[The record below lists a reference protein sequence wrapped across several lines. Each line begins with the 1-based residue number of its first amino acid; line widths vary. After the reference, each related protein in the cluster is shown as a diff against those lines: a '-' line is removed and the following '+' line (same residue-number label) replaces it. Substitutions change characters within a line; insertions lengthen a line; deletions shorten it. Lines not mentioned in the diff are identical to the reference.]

1 MALFASDACHATKTG
16 LPHIWGIGCAHTF
29 IHSSLAAAFNLN
41 SGNFRFRYPIR
52 GKYRNSVSEFRYR
65 KYRPIPDTCGIG
77 MLNTSHEKTM
87 SESPGSV
94 EALHC
99 FFSPSKAQLIA
110 QSIGQAFSVAYQEF
124 LRANGINPEDL
135 SQKEYSDIINTQEM
149 YNDDLIHFSNSEN
162 CKELQV
168 EKLKGE
174 ILGVVIVESGWG
186 SILPTVILANM
197 MNGGPAA
204 RSGKL
209 SIGDQIMSINGTS
222 LVGLPLATCQ
232 GIIKVAES
240 ETWDFYVLYDI
251 IVAVP
256 FADWSRPCGLDQSEM
271 RDVYFLYD
279 IIVAVPI
286 ADWSRPGGL
295 DQSETVDFQDRQ
307 TDRQKDRQTD
317 RRKNP

>member
-1 MALFASDACHATKTG
+1 MSWGHLAL
-16 LPHIWGIGCAHTF
+16 L
-29 IHSSLAAAFNLN
+29 LA
-41 SGNFRFRYPIR
+41 
-52 GKYRNSVSEFRYR
+52 VM
-65 KYRPIPDTCGIG
+65 T
-77 MLNTSHEKTM
+77 
-87 SESPGSV
+87 
-94 EALHC
+94 
-99 FFSPSKAQLIA
+99 AQLIA

-232 GIIKVAES
+232 GIIKVYITHQVHTS
-240 ETWDFYVLYDI
+240 EPALCCHYSKQSMSRCGGMIAWCNKGVHDIVYDVRKVTNGFY
-251 IVAVP
+251 
-256 FADWSRPCGLDQSEM
+256 
-271 RDVYFLYD
+271 
-279 IIVAVPI
+279 I
-286 ADWSRPGGL
+286 AHTS
-295 DQSETVDFQDRQ
+295 
-307 TDRQKDRQTD
+307 
-317 RRKNP
+317 